1 MPVKNLT
8 EEIGLTAVFDGKS
21 PDALK
26 AEFDKLAASEPK
38 VARWAIGTMRY
49 KVVKPGASPFAPNWN
64 TRDAWGH
71 LRDKSMRNIDVR
83 VADAL
88 KRGYTP
94 GSDPIVDDL
103 VVDIKDRYR
112 TLAHQFIDSIVT
124 EAKSWK

>member
-1 MPVKNLT
+1 M
-8 EEIGLTAVFDGKS
+8 EKS
-21 PDALK
+21 CP
-26 AEFDKLAASEPK
+26 ERF
-38 VARWAIGTMRY
+38 
-49 KVVKPGASPFAPNWN
+49 
-64 TRDAWGH
+64 
-71 LRDKSMRNIDVR
+71 LRDNSMLNIDVR

-112 TLAHQFIDSIVT
+112 RLAYRFVDSVVT